1 MTAIITIANQKGG
14 VGKTTTAINL
24 SAAIANRG
32 KRTLLIDLDPQAN
45 STIAFFASGEISASM
60 FDVLSETRTPMAGV
74 IKPTKDPNLFLGP
87 GRLALAKLE
96 QVLAGQFDA
105 PYRLK
110 DALSPVLKDF
120 DYIVLDTPPSLG
132 ILTVNAMVTSSHL
145 LVPIQAAYFAIEGT
159 DDLLET
165 YERIRARPNPGLKVL
180 GVVITLFDKRTNISR
195 DTHGQIRSVFGE
207 VLFKTKISKNVRL
220 EESPAYKETILTF
233 AGRMIR
239 VDEIRPNPDQP
250 RKALGDLRE
259 LTESVREK
267 GVLEPLLVRFIAREG
282 CFYIISGERRYHA
295 ARAAGLR
302 EVPCIEKSVDD
313 AETLEIALI
322 ENIQRKDLT
331 AFEEADGLQRLASQF
346 EYTHEDMAK
355 KIGRARSS
363 VTETL
368 SLLNI
373 PELLRKK
380 CVENGIVSKSLL
392 LQIARQPTE
401 KKMIEMFQRIL
412 QGGLT
417 RDEARRERREEQ
429 SGPQRPQPF
438 IFHFEPQNDAF
449 KFRIQFKKSHVSRD
463 ELIVTL
469 REILAQLEGTAAAAD
484 STAA

>member
-1 MTAIITIANQKGG
+1 MRHDAHYIDQLTSYSG
-14 VGKTTTAINL
+14 
-24 SAAIANRG
+24 AA
-32 KRTLLIDLDPQAN
+32 
-45 STIAFFASGEISASM
+45 
-60 FDVLSETRTPMAGV
+60 V
-74 IKPTKDPNLFLGP
+74 
-87 GRLALAKLE
+87 
-96 QVLAGQFDA
+96 
-105 PYRLK
+105 
-110 DALSPVLKDF
+110 
-120 DYIVLDTPPSLG
+120 
-132 ILTVNAMVTSSHL
+132 
-145 LVPIQAAYFAIEGT
+145 
-159 DDLLET
+159 
-165 YERIRARPNPGLKVL
+165 
-180 GVVITLFDKRTNISR
+180 
-195 DTHGQIRSVFGE
+195 
-207 VLFKTKISKNVRL
+207 
-220 EESPAYKETILTF
+220 
-233 AGRMIR
+233 GRMIR
-239 VDEIRPNPDQP
+239 VDEIRPNPEQP

-267 GVLEPLLVRFIAREG
+267 GVLEPLLVRFISSEG

-331 AFEEADGLQRLASQF
+331 AFEEADGLHRLATQF

-368 SLLNI
+368 SLRNI
-373 PELLRKK
+373 PEALRKK
-380 CVENGIVSKSLL
+380 CVENGITSKSLL

-401 KKMIEMFQRIL
+401 KKMSEMFQRIL

-429 SGPQRPQPF
+429 TGPQRPQPF

-463 ELIVTL
+463 ELISTL
-469 REILAQLEGTAAAAD
+469 REILSQLEGTASQSSEAD

>member
-1 MTAIITIANQKGG
+1 
-14 VGKTTTAINL
+14 
-24 SAAIANRG
+24 
-32 KRTLLIDLDPQAN
+32 
-45 STIAFFASGEISASM
+45 
-60 FDVLSETRTPMAGV
+60 
-74 IKPTKDPNLFLGP
+74 
-87 GRLALAKLE
+87 
-96 QVLAGQFDA
+96 
-105 PYRLK
+105 
-110 DALSPVLKDF
+110 VLKKAGLPVTLKMRHDAH
-120 DYIVLDTPPSLG
+120 YIEQ
-132 ILTVNAMVTSSHL
+132 LTSFSG
-145 LVPIQAAYFAIEGT
+145 AA
-159 DDLLET
+159 
-165 YERIRARPNPGLKVL
+165 V
-180 GVVITLFDKRTNISR
+180 
-195 DTHGQIRSVFGE
+195 
-207 VLFKTKISKNVRL
+207 
-220 EESPAYKETILTF
+220 
-233 AGRMIR
+233 GRMIR
-239 VDEIRPNPDQP
+239 VDEIRPNPEQP

-267 GVLEPLLVRFIAREG
+267 GVLEPLLVRFIANEG

-331 AFEEADGLQRLASQF
+331 AFEEADGLHRLATQF
-346 EYTHEDMAK
+346 EYTHEDVAQ

-368 SLLNI
+368 SLRNI
-373 PELLRKK
+373 PEALRKK
-380 CVENGIVSKSLL
+380 CIESGVTSKSVL

-401 KKMIEMFQRIL
+401 KKMAEMFQRIL

-429 SGPQRPQPF
+429 AGPQRPQPF

-463 ELIVTL
+463 ELISTL
-469 REILAQLEGTAAAAD
+469 REILSQLEGGGSSEAD